1 MKEGLVYLIG
11 AGPGDP
17 SLITVAGLERLREAD
32 VVVYDRL
39 VSSRLLEEA
48 RTDAEFIFV
57 GKGDGKAGIT
67 QGSINELLVDRGR
80 RGQLVARLKGGD
92 PFVFGRGG
100 EEAEVLQANG
110 VPFEVVPGISA
121 AVAVPAYAGIPVTH
135 RGLSSS
141 IAIITG
147 HEDPEKEQ
155 PSLHWEKLATAVDT
169 LVLLMGASTL
179 PRIIQELIAN
189 GRSPK
194 TPAAAIRWG
203 TTPRQRT
210 VHGTISDIV
219 LRVEKAGLEAP
230 IVTII
235 GDVVRLQETLSWYE
249 RRPLF
254 GKRILVTRSRRQASA
269 LSRLL
274 AREGA
279 EPVEL
284 PTIDIQPLAN
294 SLELAEAARRL
305 ASGYHYGWVIFT
317 SVNGVHIFFDALHS
331 IGLDTRAFAGTKI
344 CVIGPATAEALAEQG
359 LTADLMPSRFIAE
372 GILTALKS
380 QDLAGTR
387 ILLPRASSARVEL
400 VHGLRGLGAEVDEL
414 TIYSSRPPSEMSSDA
429 LATLHNGE
437 IDIVTFTSSSTVRNL
452 AHLLDNDFGCLS
464 GTTIACIGPVTAAT
478 AKEILGYPSH
488 IVAQKHTVPGLV
500 EALKEQISSDGNGV

>member
-1 MKEGLVYLIG
+1 MKKGLVCLIG

-32 VVVYDRL
+32 VVVHDRL
-39 VSSRLLEEA
+39 ASPRLLEEA
-48 RTDAEFIFV
+48 RTDAEFVFV
-57 GKGDGKAGIT
+57 GKGDGEVSAT
-67 QGSINELLVDRGR
+67 QASINELLVERGR

-92 PFVFGRGG
+92 PFVFGRGS
-100 EEAEVLQANG
+100 EEAEALRANG
-110 VPFEVVPGISA
+110 VPFEVIPGISA

-141 IAIITG
+141 VAIITG

-155 PSLHWEKLATAVDT
+155 SSLHWERLATAVDT
-169 LVLLMGASTL
+169 LVLLMGARTL
-179 PRIIQELIAN
+179 PQIIQKLVAN
-189 GRSPK
+189 GLSPK

-210 VHGTISDIV
+210 VHGNISDIV

-254 GKRILVTRSRRQASA
+254 GKRILVTRSRRQASV

-294 SLELAEAARRL
+294 SPEFAEAARRL
-305 ASGYHYGWVIFT
+305 ASGRYYGWVIFT

-331 IGLDTRAFAGTKI
+331 IGLDTRAFAGAKT
-344 CVIGPATAEALAEQG
+344 CAIGPATAEALAEQG
-359 LTADLMPSRFIAE
+359 LTADLMPSHFVAE
-372 GILTALKS
+372 GILTALKG
-380 QDLAGTR
+380 QGLAGTR
-387 ILLPRASSARVEL
+387 VLLPRASSARVEL
-400 VHGLRGLGAEVDEL
+400 IHGLRDLGAEVDEL
-414 TIYSSRPPSEMSSDA
+414 ITYCSRPPPEISSKA
-429 LATLHNGE
+429 MAALHNGQ

-452 AHLLDNDFGCLS
+452 ADLLDSDFACLS
-464 GTTIACIGPVTAAT
+464 GTTIACIGPVTARTAT
-478 AKEILGYPSH
+478 ELLGHPPH
-488 IVAQKHTVPGLV
+488 IVAQEHTVPGLV
-500 EALKEQISSDGNGV
+500 EALKEQISSGGNRG